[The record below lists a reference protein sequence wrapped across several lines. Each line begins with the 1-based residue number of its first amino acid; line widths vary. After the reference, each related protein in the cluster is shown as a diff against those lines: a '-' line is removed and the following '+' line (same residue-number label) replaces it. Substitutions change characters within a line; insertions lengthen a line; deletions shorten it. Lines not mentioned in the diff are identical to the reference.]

1 MDRENWIEFLN
12 IITMDDENIEKFKK
26 LYGEGEQ
33 HLICEVLVDTKISFS
48 MIIPEPA
55 KNGSDKNWVDNSR
68 QDIWS
73 FRHFAEEE
81 KPEPVGRELEIW
93 RYENWGTPS
102 NLLYD
107 SLEGPD
113 IRSLEGLLKGEY
125 GFYTF
130 GKPPFKVYE
139 KMAAD
144 GLVFSIKWYSPYEY
158 DEWVIGKGQVVEGR
172 FQYHAGPI
180 TGDEIMSIESLAHKF
195 ITDPKNGPNN
205 KPTIVVKNR
214 EHLDQ
219 LLEELRENIKTNLYM
234 QGKFSL
240 INKISGNTIILNSV
254 LNLNFLDITNVS
266 DLSNLSEYLDVSPCP
281 DNGWFCK
288 IKLDTSKWKK

>member
-48 MIIPEPA
+48 TIIPEPA

-102 NLLYD
+102 DLLYD

-130 GKPPFKVYE
+130 EKPPFKVYE

-144 GLVFSIKWYSPYEY
+144 GLVFEIRWWCDQAY
-158 DEWVIGKGQVVEGR
+158 DEWFTGKGQVEKGR
-172 FQYHAGPI
+172 FQYHVGPM
-180 TGDEIMSIESLAHKF
+180 TGDENLQMQLVAHDFLDCSEEDTGDQKR
-195 ITDPKNGPNN
+195 I
-205 KPTIVVKNR
+205 IVKNR

-219 LLEELRENIKTNLYM
+219 LLKELQRYVKTNLYM
-234 QGKFSL
+234 QR
-240 INKISGNTIILNSV
+240 KIIEEHTITLSNV
-254 LNLNFLDITNVS
+254 LDLNFLDVSNVT